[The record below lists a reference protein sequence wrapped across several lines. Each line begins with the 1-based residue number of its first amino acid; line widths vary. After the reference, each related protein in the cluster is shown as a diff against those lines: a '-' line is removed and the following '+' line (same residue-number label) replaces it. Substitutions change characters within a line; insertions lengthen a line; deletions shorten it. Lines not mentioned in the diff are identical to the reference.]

1 MLFLLDN
8 PSLFLS
14 MKVTFLGTGTS
25 QGIPMIA
32 NNHPVC
38 LSSNPKD
45 KRLRSSIMISWEE
58 KNYIIDCG
66 PDFRQQM
73 LRENVQSI
81 DGVLYTH
88 EHSDHTAGMDDLR
101 PFCYQMGE
109 VPIYVDERTLT
120 SLQKRFEY
128 IFATENRYPGAPK
141 VVAHIVKDASFH
153 LGTVLVTPFEV
164 LHGSLPITCYRFNDF
179 AYITD
184 LKTISET
191 EKAKLK
197 GIKTLVVNALRI
209 ESHPTHLNLEEAL
222 EFVKEI
228 QPEKTYF
235 SHISH
240 RLGFHNEVEKS
251 LPENVFL
258 AYDGLQIEV

>member
-1 MLFLLDN
+1 
-8 PSLFLS
+8 
-14 MKVTFLGTGTS
+14 MKITFLGTGTS

-38 LSSNPKD
+38 LSNDSKD
-45 KRLRSSIMISWEE
+45 KRLRSSIMISWNE

-66 PDFRQQM
+66 PDFRTQM

-81 DGVLYTH
+81 NGVLFTH

-109 VPIYVDERTLT
+109 VPIYVDKRTLI

-128 IFATENRYPGAPK
+128 IFTTENRYPGAPK
-141 VVAHIVKDASFH
+141 VSINLVDNSSFDLDGVK
-153 LGTVLVTPFEV
+153 VTPIEV
-164 LHGSLPITCYRFNDF
+164 LHGSLPVTCYRFNDF
-179 AYITD
+179 VYLTD
-184 LKTISET
+184 IKTISQK
-191 EKAKLK
+191 EKEKLK
-197 GIKTLVVNALRI
+197 GIKILVVSALRV
-209 ESHPTHLNLEEAL
+209 EEHPTHFNLEEAL

-228 QPEKTYF
+228 KPEKAYF

-240 RLGFHNEVEKS
+240 RLGFHAEVEKI
-251 LPENVFL
+251 LPENLFL
-258 AYDGLQIEV
+258 AYDGLRIEVE